1 MSGDPQRAVAYQY
14 MIRVDMELVDGLC
27 IAQVAM
33 KEDVETAQG
42 SFRDLRNAG
51 NELLRRCVSLRS
63 EGGVAT
69 NLGKDRSYALGYG

>member
-1 MSGDPQRAVAYQY
+1 
-14 MIRVDMELVDGLC
+14 MELVDGLC

-69 NLGKDRSYALGYG
+69 NLGKDRSYALGYGQGRPTKIDTRQANLVT